1 MAGRHHGEG
10 IQRTDQEHARAGPRR
25 ALQSSRPPR
34 RRVARQAREQEAAE
48 VNVASEVL
56 NVDQVAEL
64 LGLGRNT
71 VYDAANRGEIPH
83 RRVGR
88 RLIFS
93 RTAVMEWLQGK
104 PARSEE

>member
-1 MAGRHHGEG
+1 M
-10 IQRTDQEHARAGPRR
+10 
-25 ALQSSRPPR
+25 
-34 RRVARQAREQEAAE
+34 
-48 VNVASEVL
+48 NVASEVL

-104 PARSEE
+104 PANSDQR

>member
-1 MAGRHHGEG
+1 M
-10 IQRTDQEHARAGPRR
+10 
-25 ALQSSRPPR
+25 
-34 RRVARQAREQEAAE
+34 
-48 VNVASEVL
+48 SEVL
-56 NVDQVAEL
+56 SVEEVAEL

-93 RTAVMEWLQGK
+93 RAAVMEWLRGK
-104 PARSEE
+104 APANQ

>member
-1 MAGRHHGEG
+1 MDE
-10 IQRTDQEHARAGPRR
+10 PR
-25 ALQSSRPPR
+25 
-34 RRVARQAREQEAAE
+34 
-48 VNVASEVL
+48 EVL

-88 RLIFS
+88 RLIFCRS
-93 RTAVMEWLQGK
+93 AVLEWVKGD
-104 PARSEE
+104 R